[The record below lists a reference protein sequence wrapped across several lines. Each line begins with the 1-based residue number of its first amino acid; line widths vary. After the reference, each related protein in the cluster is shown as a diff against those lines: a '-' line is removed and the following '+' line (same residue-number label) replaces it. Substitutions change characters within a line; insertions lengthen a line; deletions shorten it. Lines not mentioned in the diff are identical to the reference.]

1 MQITAARRA
10 IDVPA
15 DATNP
20 IGLAPQRAA
29 SVRGRRALVL
39 ACMVGTLALG
49 FLAAMA
55 AAPVLASGALAV
67 ASVVL
72 FGLLTT
78 LDHRAQER
86 ERRLV
91 AWQRRLSAILATHAP
106 HLHAREAADLV
117 SSVAQADHPD
127 APAPNSWLHGGGRT
141 LIVSADGSITL
152 WEPSPRRHS

>member
-1 MQITAARRA
+1 MQTTAARRA
-10 IDVPA
+10 IEIPA

-29 SVRGRRALVL
+29 SVRGRRSLLLV
-39 ACMVGTLALG
+39 CMVGTLAFG
-49 FLAAMA
+49 FLGAMT

-67 ASVVL
+67 TAVVL
-72 FGLLTT
+72 FGLSMA

-91 AWQRRLSAILATHAP
+91 AWQRRLFAILATHAP
-106 HLHAREAADLV
+106 HVDAREAADLV
-117 SSVAQADHPD
+117 ASVAHTDHPD
-127 APAPNSWLHGGGRT
+127 APAPISWLHAGGRT
-141 LIVSADGSITL
+141 LIVSATGSVTL